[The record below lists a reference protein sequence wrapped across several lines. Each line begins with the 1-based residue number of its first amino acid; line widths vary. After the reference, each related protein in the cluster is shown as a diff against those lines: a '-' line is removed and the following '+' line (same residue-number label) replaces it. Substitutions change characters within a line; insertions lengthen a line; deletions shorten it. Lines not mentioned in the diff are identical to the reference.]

1 MMSAYIDGIRRVSMT
16 TAKFIEYQITRNI
29 LRRRE
34 QHTQAASGWLAD
46 RLIMITAVTAGMLL
60 LGSYLQEL
68 LWVVLAAAAV
78 LTLGIRT
85 P

>member
-1 MMSAYIDGIRRVSMT
+1 MSAYIDGIRRVSVT

-34 QHTQAASGWLAD
+34 QDSQAGSGWLAD

>member
-1 MMSAYIDGIRRVSMT
+1 MYRRDEMT
-16 TAKFIEYQITRNI
+16 TARFLEQRITRNL

-34 QHTQAASGWLAD
+34 REQLQGSGAVAE
-46 RLIMITAVTAGMLL
+46 RLITLAAVTVGMLV

-68 LWVVLAAAAV
+68 LWVLLAGAAV
-78 LTLGIRT
+78 LTLGTRT

>member
-1 MMSAYIDGIRRVSMT
+1 MT
-16 TAKFIEYQITRNI
+16 TARFIEHRITRDL

-34 QHTQAASGWLAD
+34 KAPAPGNAPWVE
-46 RLIMITAVTAGMLL
+46 RLITAAAVTVGMLV

-68 LWVVLAAAAV
+68 LWVLLAGAAV
-78 LTLGIRT
+78 LTLGTRT